1 VALPPR
7 LKFGIFLAPFHFP
20 GQNPTLAIE
29 RDLELI
35 VRLDEL
41 DFDEAW
47 IGEHHSAGFEI
58 IAAPEIFIATAA
70 ERTRHIR
77 LGTGVSS
84 LPYHHPLWT
93 ADRMVLLDH
102 LTRGRAMFGIG
113 PGALVTD
120 AWLVGIEPTRQRRM
134 MEEALDAI
142 MHLFTSTEPL
152 TVKTDW
158 FTLNEARLHLRPY
171 TQPHMEMAVATVQS
185 PAGVTL
191 AGKYGLGML
200 QTGVAI
206 GIRGAVD
213 LRRQWDIAQAE
224 ADKAGKQVKRENWRL
239 VTPLHIAESRKE
251 AIEDVRKLSAAFAVD
266 YNHKVLGRA
275 VPVDGPPEQI
285 IDKMVESGSWLIG
298 TPDDVVAGI
307 KRLDEA
313 SGGFGGLLVMAQEW
327 TTREKVLRSYELLAR
342 YVMPHFQGSLAGIEP
357 SYDNAVERMPDYQQ
371 ATRTAIEKAH
381 VDYEK
386 SRTAAH
392 A

>member
-1 VALPPR
+1 MALPPR

>member
-7 LKFGIFLAPFHFP
+7 LKFGIFMAPFHFP

-29 RDLELI
+29 RDLELM

-41 DFDEAW
+41 GFDEAW
-47 IGEHHSAGFEI
+47 IGEHHSAGWEI

-70 ERTRHIR
+70 ERTRHIK
-77 LGTGVSS
+77 LGTGVTS

-102 LTRGRAMFGIG
+102 LTRGRAMFGVG

-120 AWLVGIEPTRQRRM
+120 AWLVGIAPTRQRPM

-152 TVKTDW
+152 TTKSDW
-158 FTLNEARLHLRPY
+158 FELNEARLHLRPF

-185 PAGVTL
+185 PAGPAL

-200 QTGVAI
+200 QTGIAV

-213 LRRQWDIAQAE
+213 LTKQWAIAEE
-224 ADKAGKQVKRENWRL
+224 AAAKSGRTVRRENWRL
-239 VTPLHIAESRKE
+239 VTPVHVAESRKE
-251 AIEDVRKLSAAFAVD
+251 ALDDIRALSAGFVVD
-266 YNHKVLGRA
+266 YNHRVLGRP
-275 VPVDGPPEQI
+275 VPVEGPHEQI
-285 IDKMVESGSWLIG
+285 VDKMVESGSWLVG
-298 TPDDVVAGI
+298 TPDDVIAGI
-307 KRLDEA
+307 KRFDQA
-313 SGGFGGLLVMAQEW
+313 SGGYGGLLVMAQEW
-327 TTREKVLRSYELLAR
+327 TGREKVLHSYELLAR
-342 YVMPHFQGSLAGIEP
+342 YVMPHFQGSLAGIQP
-357 SYDNAVERMPDYQQ
+357 SYDNAVERMPSYQQ
-371 ATRTAIEKAH
+371 ATRSAIEQAH
-381 VDYEK
+381 ADYER
-386 SRTAAH
+386 RTASH

>member
-251 AIEDVRKLSAAFAVD
+251 AIEDVRKLSAAFAVE

-357 SYDNAVERMPDYQQ
+357 SYNNAVERMPDYQQ